1 MSYDYLLDE
10 TRLFHDYNMEAQG
23 DMLADYFLVTFR
35 GSQSHMNNV
44 RYRTTPDIASTAGA
58 DPGQL
63 PGQPQQ
69 QGQPAED
76 NPMMRVRLPVTL
88 LGLLLQMM
96 ASCTSPPAR
105 YQPATVQDR
114 SGVPC
119 FGVPDSSETRA
130 HPPRITGVSV
140 MEVGSGGTPI

>member
-1 MSYDYLLDE
+1 
-10 TRLFHDYNMEAQG
+10 
-23 DMLADYFLVTFR
+23 
-35 GSQSHMNNV
+35 
-44 RYRTTPDIASTAGA
+44 
-58 DPGQL
+58 
-63 PGQPQQ
+63 
-69 QGQPAED
+69 
-76 NPMMRVRLPVTL
+76 MMRVRLPVTL

-140 MEVGSGGTPI
+140 MEVGSGGTPIWERDSLREGVAEPALQPGKRYQVEMWGHAEGRGGKAQSRWFNAFFCLQAGTGTTRAIAVAPGADGRPHWEACVAR

>member
-1 MSYDYLLDE
+1 
-10 TRLFHDYNMEAQG
+10 
-23 DMLADYFLVTFR
+23 
-35 GSQSHMNNV
+35 
-44 RYRTTPDIASTAGA
+44 
-58 DPGQL
+58 
-63 PGQPQQ
+63 
-69 QGQPAED
+69 
-76 NPMMRVRLPVTL
+76 MRVRLPVTL

-130 HPPRITGVSV
+130 HPPTHHRR
-140 MEVGSGGTPI
+140 VGDGGRQRRHTDLGA